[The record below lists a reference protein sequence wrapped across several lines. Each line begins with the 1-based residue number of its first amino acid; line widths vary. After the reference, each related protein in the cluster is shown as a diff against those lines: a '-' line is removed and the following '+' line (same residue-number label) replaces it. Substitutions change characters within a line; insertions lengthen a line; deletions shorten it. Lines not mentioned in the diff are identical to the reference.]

1 MNKLLYL
8 TFFENI
14 LDPENNPKGFTI
26 FLITI
31 IVIGIVAIFLIAL
44 PFVKQRYA
52 VKNFQKVYYKRIRK
66 IADINDYYLINNLVI
81 KNNNQLVC
89 RIDHVLF
96 GDKYIYVIKDRYYR
110 GAISGKKEDATW
122 LFYAND
128 GHKYEIDNPMRIN
141 EKRLEKLSL
150 ITQIDP
156 SFFISIVLI
165 NDNCAVKDNE
175 DLNKENS
182 FLVSKKNLRKL
193 VKNIEKRNVK
203 NMDQKQLEFAVQ
215 DISRLYGKKKIKN
228 ETETSEI

>member
-1 MNKLLYL
+1 MVSFIKLA
-8 TFFENI
+8 FGDF
-14 LDPENNPKGFTI
+14 LDKENNPQG
-26 FLITI
+26 FLIF
-31 IVIGIVAIFLIAL
+31 IVAIVLISLLAIFLL
-44 PFVKQRYA
+44 TFPFIRRHYA
-52 VKNFQKVYYKRIRK
+52 FKNFQKIYYKRIRK

-110 GAISGKKEDATW
+110 GAISGNKDDNTW

-128 GHKYEIDNPMRIN
+128 GRKFEMENPMQVN

-165 NDNCAVKDNE
+165 NDNCVIKNANE
-175 DLNKENS
+175 LNKEDS
-182 FLVSKKNLRKL
+182 FIVSKKNLKKIIKA
-193 VKNIEKRNVK
+193 VEKRNVK

-215 DISRLYGKKKIKN
+215 DISRLYGKNSRNNIDDTG
-228 ETETSEI
+228 EL